1 MAGDQFA
8 RLGTH
13 NMVLPPEGP
22 KVYGFTLDFT
32 STNTREVDMTGEI
45 EKKFITFVQALLID
59 NRLNAQPL
67 IVAAA
72 QIGFEYSIPAG
83 KQAYMPIFITDAAV
97 LTFRTPQAASLVVPI
112 VVTNTPV
119 QPYVW

>member
-8 RLGTH
+8 RLGTS

-22 KVYGFTLDFT
+22 KVYAFQLDFT
-32 STNTREVDMTGEI
+32 ASGSKEIDMGPEV
-45 EKKFITFVQALLID
+45 EKGFISFVQTLLID
-59 NRLNAQPL
+59 NRLNGQPL
-67 IVAAA
+67 TFTAE

-83 KQAYMPIFITDAAV
+83 KQAYMPVFVTGTAK
-97 LTFRTPQAASLVVPI
+97 LNFKTPQAANLVVPI
-112 VVTNTPV
+112 VVSNTPC

>member
-8 RLGTH
+8 RLGTK

-22 KVYGFTLDFT
+22 KVYAFTLDFT
-32 STNTREVDMTGEI
+32 ATNSREIDMGGEI
-45 EKKFITFVQALLID
+45 EKNFISFIQSVLID
-59 NRLNAQPL
+59 NRLNGQP
-67 IVAAA
+67 ITIMAE

-83 KQAYMPIFITDAAV
+83 KQAYMPVFVTDAAK
-97 LTFRTPQAASLVVPI
+97 LTFKTPQAASLVVPI
-112 VVTNTPV
+112 VITNVPV